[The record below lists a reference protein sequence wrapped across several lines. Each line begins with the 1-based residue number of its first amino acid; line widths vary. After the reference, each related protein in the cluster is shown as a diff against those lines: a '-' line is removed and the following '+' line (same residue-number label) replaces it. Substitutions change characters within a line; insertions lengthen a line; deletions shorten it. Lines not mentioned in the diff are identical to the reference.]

1 MSSQLLRICV
11 DLRVS
16 ADEYLKFYR
25 GEAHVVTCRS
35 RDGRTIQFPVKILN
49 PFLTRDGVSGS
60 FEIQFD
66 AQGKFVAIAR
76 L

>member
-1 MSSQLLRICV
+1 MSTQLQKIAV

-25 GEAHVVTCRS
+25 GQASVVTCRS
-35 RDGRTIQFPVKILN
+35 RDGRRIQFPVSILN
-49 PFLTRDGVSGS
+49 PYLTRDGVSGS

-66 AQGKFVAIAR
+66 AQGKFVAISR
-76 L
+76 I